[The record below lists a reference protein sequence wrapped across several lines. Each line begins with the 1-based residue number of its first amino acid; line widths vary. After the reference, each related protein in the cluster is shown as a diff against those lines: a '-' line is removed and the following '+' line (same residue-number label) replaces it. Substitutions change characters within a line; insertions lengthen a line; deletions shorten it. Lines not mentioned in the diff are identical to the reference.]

1 MKSLFVFLLLVPLL
15 TFGQEFPFSD
25 LVRLNNLKSI
35 ESFMYKK
42 GLRNIDTSKK
52 VEYREWTNCKLID
65 NDDPE
70 NCESYC
76 NRLSFPIS
84 KEKYN
89 NIRNSYK
96 AEFKWSEFGVNYNS
110 SSENATTFVTVFSET
125 IFSYIQCKKK
135 IVESKGRLN
144 IRFQFNDKS
153 DFELLKTDALSK
165 AEYVE
170 TLSYFSKFRF
180 YDKISD
186 RDIVIL
192 IEEEDDYG
200 VIDIQL

>member
-1 MKSLFVFLLLVPLL
+1 
-15 TFGQEFPFSD
+15 
-25 LVRLNNLKSI
+25 
-35 ESFMYKK
+35 MYKK

-52 VEYREWTNCKLID
+52 VEYREWTNCKLIN

-70 NCESYC
+70 ICDSYC
-76 NRLSFPIS
+76 DTLSFPIS

-96 AEFKWSEFGVNYNS
+96 EEFKWSEFGVNYNS
-110 SSENATTFVTVFSET
+110 SSEKATTFVTVFSET

-135 IVESKGRLN
+135 IVEFKGSLN
-144 IRFQFNDKS
+144 IKFQFNDKS
-153 DFELLKTDALSK
+153 DFELLKKDALSK

-192 IEEEDDYG
+192 IHEEDDFG